1 MNYFPSELKHPFRSF
16 ALVAICLLGVA
27 TAWADPSRTRST
39 EVSFRDLD
47 MNTQAGAAKLYR
59 RIQGAAQRVC
69 GYEPTLAQAQSIWQH
84 CVLPT
89 IDAAVAKVNNPQ
101 LTALHTGGSSPAA
114 TAMIGK

>member
-1 MNYFPSELKHPFRSF
+1 MNTSTSKLKHPFRSF
-16 ALVAICLLGVA
+16 ALVAFCLFSVVA
-27 TAWADPSRTRST
+27 TAWADPSGTRST

-47 MNTQAGAAKLYR
+47 LNTQSGAAKLYR

-101 LTALHTGGSSPAA
+101 ITA
-114 TAMIGK
+114 